1 MVHYL
6 SNNFSPPS
14 GLDTLGQQ
22 YVLIAISVTQ
32 KWGLLATGM
41 ACLMLWVIG
50 FLFKVRKNV
59 KLKQTFNFWSFGL
72 ALLFVLISIMPY
84 IILHFLE
91 QTKTQ

>member
-1 MVHYL
+1 MIHYL
-6 SNNFSPPS
+6 ANNFAPPTELIKA
-14 GLDTLGQQ
+14 GDQ
-22 YVLIAISVTQ
+22 YLLAAITVTQ

-41 ACLMLWVIG
+41 ACFMLWVTG

-59 KLKQTFNFWSFGL
+59 KMKQTFNFWSFGM
-72 ALLFVLISIMPY
+72 ALLFVLISILPY